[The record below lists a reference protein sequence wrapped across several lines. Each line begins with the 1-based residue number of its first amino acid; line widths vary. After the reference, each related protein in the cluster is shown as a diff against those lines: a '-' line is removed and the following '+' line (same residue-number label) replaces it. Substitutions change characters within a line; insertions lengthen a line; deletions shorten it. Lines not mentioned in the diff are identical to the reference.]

1 MTFSFSGSIETSSIT
16 VSVSSFV

>member
-1 MTFSFSGSIETSSIT
+1 MTFSFSCSIETSSIT